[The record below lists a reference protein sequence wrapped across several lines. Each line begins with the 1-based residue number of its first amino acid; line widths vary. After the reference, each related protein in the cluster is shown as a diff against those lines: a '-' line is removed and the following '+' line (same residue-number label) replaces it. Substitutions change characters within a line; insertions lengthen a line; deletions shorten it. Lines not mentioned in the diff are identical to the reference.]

1 MSDANATSRAVSSRR
16 LLTSVLA
23 VSSCILFGGC
33 VSAVDESASF
43 GFSPQNAPG
52 PSAAKGDQVAALID
66 ADASKPGKP
75 EGDPEAAKPA
85 DRSPTTSEQAD
96 KGARVAAA
104 AQSTIAERI
113 AAGGEAARS
122 DKSRAE
128 VAALAEGHEGGIAPT
143 SLLQRTSNPAVAA
156 YAERDAS
163 GRQADRS
170 LYASL
175 YNESTARTPIR
186 NTDAQKSR
194 RVVVIQTDGI
204 DKKPGDNNLPGVDPK
219 SLFEIGQRASA
230 DSDLLDDIGGSYQI
244 ASLSGI
250 ARLAPSGLLIQRED
264 IVTNCFQSDLLALIS
279 QIEQRFKQKVVIT
292 SGYRSPSHNRR
303 VNGAKASMHMACK
316 AADLHVPGVNGVTV
330 AAFVR
335 SLPGR
340 GGVGTYCH
348 TAAIHIDVG
357 PTRDW
362 NWACRQR
369 REG

>member
-1 MSDANATSRAVSSRR
+1 M
-16 LLTSVLA
+16 TSVLA

-43 GFSPQNAPG
+43 GFSPQGAPG
-52 PSAAKGDQVAALID
+52 STASPPGSDQVAALID
-66 ADASKPGKP
+66 ADASQTGQ
-75 EGDPEAAKPA
+75 PEAEAVDPKPA
-85 DRSPTTSEQAD
+85 GNGVSSNAAAD
-96 KGARVAAA
+96 KGSRIAAVARATV
-104 AQSTIAERI
+104 AERI
-113 AAGGEAARS
+113 AAGGEVAAS
-122 DKSRAE
+122 TKSGAE
-128 VAALAEGHEGGIAPT
+128 VAALAKSNDGGIAPT
-143 SLLQRTSNPAVAA
+143 SLLQRTSNPAIAA
-156 YAERDAS
+156 YAERDAG
-163 GRQADRS
+163 GRQSDRS

-175 YNESTARTPIR
+175 YNESTARTPIK
-186 NTDAQKSR
+186 NADAQKSR

-204 DKKPGDNNLPGVDPK
+204 DKKPGDNALPGVDPK

-230 DSDLLDDIGGSYQI
+230 DSELLDDIGGSYQI

-250 ARLAPSGLLIQRED
+250 ARLAPSGLMIQRDD
-264 IVTNCFQSDLLALIS
+264 IVTNCFQSDLLGLIS

-316 AADLHVPGVNGVTV
+316 AADLHVPGVNGQTV

-335 SLPGR
+335 ALPGR

-357 PTRDW
+357 PMRDW

-369 REG
+369 RAG